1 MKKNG
6 FTLINPTSE
15 SKTKGF
21 TLMNPTSEG
30 KAKGFTLIE
39 LLVVIS
45 IIGILAALAMVSFTA
60 SQRQARDTA
69 RKSDLKQYQT
79 ALESFANQNS
89 SLFPSRPDGSGAT
102 ASTTLCADISMT
114 TCPEDAK
121 NATDN
126 TYVYKY
132 QSDGAA
138 STGAATATSYV
149 LWAKLENVTG
159 YFLLCSNGKSG
170 TMLQA
175 SLTVSSGNCPL

>member
-1 MKKNG
+1 MKN
-6 FTLINPTSE
+6 
-15 SKTKGF
+15 KGF
-21 TLMNPTSEG
+21 TLMNQTSVS
-30 KAKGFTLIE
+30 KTFGFTLIE

-45 IIGILAALAMVSFTA
+45 IIGILAALAMVSFTS

-79 ALESFANQNS
+79 AVESFANQNG

-102 ASTTLCADISMT
+102 ASTTLCADIGMT

-121 NATDN
+121 NVNDN

-138 STGAATATSYV
+138 STGAATSTSYV

-170 TMLQA
+170 TVLQG
-175 SLTVSSGNCPL
+175 SLTIAAGNCPL